1 MPANEDKVLNSD
13 NPLKM
18 RREERETMGAEME
31 DLTFFDKLVLWL
43 LAHGEKSRA
52 TRLQK
57 MGLIVNSV
65 IEGKT
70 PSSHGPYNFGGFSD
84 EIEGAIIDLSEEGL
98 VKNEAGIYR
107 LTTHG
112 KEILEQLQSSKDQE
126 SKRIK
131 GVSET
136 ITQGLR
142 RLPDKDVTA
151 LTYVLF
157 PELAKD
163 SMIRKDVERRIPA
176 VCRELNIVEFKRSEL
191 KNFLSH

>member
-1 MPANEDKVLNSD
+1 MD
-13 NPLKM
+13 
-18 RREERETMGAEME
+18 AEME

-57 MGLIVNSV
+57 MGLIVNSI

-70 PSSHGPYNFGGFSD
+70 PSSHGPHNFGGFSD

-98 VKNEAGIYR
+98 VKSEGGIYR
-107 LTTHG
+107 LTAYG

-126 SKRIK
+126 SNKIK
-131 GVSET
+131 GASET

-142 RLPDKDVTA
+142 KLTDRDVTA

-163 SMIRKDVERRIPA
+163 SIIRKDVERRIPA

-191 KNFLSH
+191 KNFLSQS